1 MDLQLSHTDPRLL
14 ELIAAQV
21 REELAGYPGV
31 SNIEDSSDAGKRE
44 VQLKVN
50 PAGLALGLTAQEVTQ
65 QVRAAFQGLEALKIL
80 RGGDEIR
87 VVLRFPKTARD
98 HLPDLENLVILTP
111 SGQRAVLG
119 EVAHLQHGQSYSRIR
134 RVDGRRVLNVTA
146 NVDTKTSNT
155 AELLRTLKRDFLPKL
170 KADHPLLHATF
181 EGGRRDQSE
190 TFAGIWLGAPI
201 ALLIIYSLLAL
212 QFRSYFQPLIVMA
225 AIPFG
230 LVGAVLGHLLL
241 GYDLSIVSVL
251 GLVALTGIVVN
262 DSLILVDYVNTRRN
276 DGTPAFQAAVEGG
289 IRRFRPILLTSLTT
303 FFGLLPMIFEQSLQA
318 RFIVPMAIGLAFG
331 VLFATFIILVLIPVL
346 YLILEDFRRLY
357 VPESVEQVK
366 LTEVPEA
373 S

>member
-1 MDLQLSHTDPRLL
+1 M
-14 ELIAAQV
+14 
-21 REELAGYPGV
+21 
-31 SNIEDSSDAGKRE
+31 
-44 VQLKVN
+44 
-50 PAGLALGLTAQEVTQ
+50 
-65 QVRAAFQGLEALKIL
+65 
-80 RGGDEIR
+80 
-87 VVLRFPKTARD
+87 
-98 HLPDLENLVILTP
+98 
-111 SGQRAVLG
+111 
-119 EVAHLQHGQSYSRIR
+119 
-134 RVDGRRVLNVTA
+134 NVTA

-241 GYDLSIVSVL
+241 GYNLSIVSVL

-357 VPESVEQVK
+357 VPESAEQEK
-366 LTEVPEA
+366 FTEVPVA